1 MSPADCLKR
10 FGIYGSLI
18 HGPLVHLWL
27 SAITRLLPGTTP
39 FLVLVKVVTDQVPFS
54 LFFRFLA
61 EVACILFLLTGNI
74 CACHI
79 HLLLSRP
86 GTFGGA
92 EDWLVRPLAREG
104 THRVGQ
110 ILFVWLKKLQFVHPL
125 LSNYFQGAPSLGH
138 KHLCLA
144 ILGCFQLQLPA
155 RSPATPLFI
164 HLLVIWTSYD
174 Q

>member
-110 ILFVWLKKLQFVHPL
+110 RLFVSLAKKATICASPTIKLFSRCPQPGPQASVSGHSWL
-125 LSNYFQGAPSLGH
+125 LSVTAP
-138 KHLCLA
+138 C
-144 ILGCFQLQLPA
+144 
-155 RSPATPLFI
+155 PLTCDPFI
-164 HLLVIWTSYD
+164 YPFAGNLNVL
-174 Q
+174 